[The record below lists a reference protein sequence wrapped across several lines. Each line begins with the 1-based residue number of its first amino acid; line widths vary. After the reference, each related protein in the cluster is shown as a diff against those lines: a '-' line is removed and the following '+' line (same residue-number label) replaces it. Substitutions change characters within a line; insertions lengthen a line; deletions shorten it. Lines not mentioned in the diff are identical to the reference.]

1 MRIGDL
7 RDMAHECHWQDEV
20 VFEDADGNIHQVY
33 TAVRARVIGGTC
45 KIILRETTE
54 KDFEFKVDKNPPA
67 ELIDR
72 LDRYNETIDAKN
84 WRQ

>member
-1 MRIGDL
+1 M
-7 RDMAHECHWQDEV
+7 
-20 VFEDADGNIHQVY
+20 Y
-33 TAVRARVIGGTC
+33 TAVRTRVIGGTF

-72 LDRYNETIDAKN
+72 LDRYNETINTKN